1 MEAVTPAPR
10 ALVSSVVIG
19 TNAELFPQALELY
32 VRRGAKVA
40 DTTYG
45 RGVFWQNVPA
55 GWYDLWPTD
64 LQDGVDARA
73 LPYADGEFDA
83 LVFDPPYMHGS
94 NGAGPYADGDHNMDR
109 YYRNSASG
117 PRGKGTAAAYHQ
129 AVVDL
134 YLDAAR
140 EAARVLRPEGVYF
153 VKCQD
158 EVSANRQRLTHVEL
172 VNGLSDFGF
181 RCEDLFIL
189 VQSKTPPPSPTAHR
203 QVHARKGHSYL
214 LIMVKGLTRIWQG
227 P

>member
-1 MEAVTPAPR
+1 MTSAPTR
-10 ALVSSVVIG
+10 APISTVVVG

-55 GWYDLWPTD
+55 GWYDLRATD
-64 LQDGVDARA
+64 LQTGVDARD

-94 NGAGPYADGDHNMDR
+94 GGTGPYAAGDHNMDR
-109 YYRNSASG
+109 YYRNSTSG

-172 VNGLSDFGF
+172 VNGLADLGF

-189 VQSKTPPPSPTAHR
+189 VQSKTPPQSPTAHR
-203 QVHARKGHSYL
+203 QVHARKAHSYL
-214 LIMVKGLTRIWQG
+214 LVFVKGSGIWQG